1 LLENAQGD
9 ADARALWAHDWYAL
23 AADARGRAKP
33 GRLAALLPE
42 DDPHP
47 EALARARADAV
58 RELLRFRQAATR
70 SKAPGAAL
78 LVEWAEDLARTLATP
93 SPALLASDP
102 EAMDPRIPVGR
113 DRMRSVIKALGA
125 ALRAPV
131 GAGQDDFVLRAART
145 LRGLQ
150 AQANFDT
157 GYGPPAVDLDS
168 EATSA
173 ASELGRRRAA
183 LQAGDSLRVWTVEE
197 LADLDLEE
205 ARQFTLEHAS
215 FARPGVAASPQ
226 GLYRVETSCGH
237 GTLLGAAETVE
248 DHHRRLVDW
257 FGEDPFVGRP
267 GTLRVV
273 PESHGLEMEGAGFW
287 WVGGFQGGDIT
298 TLKFTRGTIPGLGR
312 GITHELTHRFDGA
325 VYGGLPGWLAEGR
338 AVWTAS
344 SYGFITDTEFVEDHV
359 TFGTMNGVRG
369 AGYGRQ
375 GELERLLS
383 GDLEDYRDNYT
394 AGYALF
400 VYLRSWYGPDEPEPD
415 ADGNVA
421 DPVPWYAER
430 LEDYM
435 RGRER
440 RRGDAVDVFAGF
452 FADGKDGR
460 PDGMEAFAADFDEFL
475 AGFGGR
481 EPAEWTERYDPK
493 GPRGEEGALVF
504 DEPTFSWLRARA
516 EPWFGQ
522 DQARVAA
529 ELFADMGKPDDAV
542 EAACWALAVD
552 EPSDAALHMLAEQLD
567 TLGDDEAGWIA
578 RRWARYRSPA
588 RDYAPVPPAP
598 FLDALGEVTAYRL
611 ALAAAA
617 RDYAA
622 ADQALAAAALAA
634 EYDALAWAL
643 GLSPLAETPVAP
655 AAEGQTAAP
664 AAALPAAA
672 ALAAAQAD
680 ALHPFDTPPRLMD
693 LDGWTEDDLTGHE
706 DARVAGLWYID
717 DDADVHVGRKRPRTG
732 TDTMDRNSIRR
743 DAFVL
748 SQAWQDPGRYR
759 LRAKIE
765 MTTAWLDAGIVLGW
779 TRRDRAVRLSFRGGD
794 WRYAVGQTDQ
804 RGQVGRLGWGIT
816 GNYVMPDR
824 VTGSHRFQGDGS
836 TFDLEVLVDGPT
848 VELFLDGE
856 RAGAWTSL
864 DARPIQ
870 GHVGFYTST
879 GAMRV
884 VTPEIQRL
892 DRSAWSP
899 LRGATGRGLH
909 PTLEGEDGWRTL
921 LQRPVSGLPLAPS
934 GTLLVWFGEE
944 REEKLLEAG
953 VAGWRSRVTE
963 VLDKLV
969 WAFEGESP
977 SQGITVVVP
986 EAFPEEA
993 RAELRTE
1000 YGARVA
1006 GGLEIVSHTQGFE
1019 LFENRWTVSGWSTV
1033 MLGFVDP
1040 AGILRVADRV
1050 PSVYNR
1056 MPRNIRDF
1064 MRTYQDHVRPGQAG
1078 AAE

>member
-1 LLENAQGD
+1 
-9 ADARALWAHDWYAL
+9 
-23 AADARGRAKP
+23 
-33 GRLAALLPE
+33 
-42 DDPHP
+42 
-47 EALARARADAV
+47 
-58 RELLRFRQAATR
+58 
-70 SKAPGAAL
+70 
-78 LVEWAEDLARTLATP
+78 
-93 SPALLASDP
+93 
-102 EAMDPRIPVGR
+102 
-113 DRMRSVIKALGA
+113 
-125 ALRAPV
+125 
-131 GAGQDDFVLRAART
+131 
-145 LRGLQ
+145 
-150 AQANFDT
+150 
-157 GYGPPAVDLDS
+157 
-168 EATSA
+168 
-173 ASELGRRRAA
+173 
-183 LQAGDSLRVWTVEE
+183 
-197 LADLDLEE
+197 
-205 ARQFTLEHAS
+205 
-215 FARPGVAASPQ
+215 
-226 GLYRVETSCGH
+226 
-237 GTLLGAAETVE
+237 
-248 DHHRRLVDW
+248 
-257 FGEDPFVGRP
+257 
-267 GTLRVV
+267 
-273 PESHGLEMEGAGFW
+273 
-287 WVGGFQGGDIT
+287 
-298 TLKFTRGTIPGLGR
+298 
-312 GITHELTHRFDGA
+312 
-325 VYGGLPGWLAEGR
+325 
-338 AVWTAS
+338 
-344 SYGFITDTEFVEDHV
+344 
-359 TFGTMNGVRG
+359 
-369 AGYGRQ
+369 
-375 GELERLLS
+375 
-383 GDLEDYRDNYT
+383 
-394 AGYALF
+394 
-400 VYLRSWYGPDEPEPD
+400 
-415 ADGNVA
+415 
-421 DPVPWYAER
+421 
-430 LEDYM
+430 
-435 RGRER
+435 
-440 RRGDAVDVFAGF
+440 
-452 FADGKDGR
+452 
-460 PDGMEAFAADFDEFL
+460 MEAFAADFDDFL

-481 EPAEWTERYDPK
+481 EPAEWTERYDAK

-529 ELFADMGKPDDAV
+529 ELFADMGQPADAV

-552 EPSDAALHMLAEQLD
+552 EPSDAAMQMLAEQLD
-567 TLGDDEAGWIA
+567 KLDDDEAGWIA

-588 RDYAPVPPAP
+588 RDYSSVAPAP
-598 FLDALGEVTAYRL
+598 YLGALDDVTAYRA

-617 RDYAA
+617 RDYAG
-622 ADQALAAAALAA
+622 ADQPLSAAALAA
-634 EYDALAWAL
+634 EHDALAWAL
-643 GLSPLAETPVAP
+643 GLPPLAESVALLP
-655 AAEGQTAAP
+655 DAAGLSAAR
-664 AAALPAAA
+664 
-672 ALAAAQAD
+672 AD

-693 LDGWTEDDLTGHE
+693 LDGWTEDGLTGHE
-706 DARVAGLWYID
+706 DARVEGLWYID
-717 DDADVHVGRKRPRTG
+717 DDADVHVGRERPRTG
-732 TDTMDRNSIRR
+732 TDTMDRNSRRR

-779 TRRDRAVRLSFRGGD
+779 TRRDRAVRLNFRGGD
-794 WRYAVGQTDQ
+794 WRYAVGQTEQ

-856 RAGAWTSL
+856 RVGAWTSL

-921 LQRPVSGLPLAPS
+921 LRRPVSGLPLASS
-934 GTLLVWFGEE
+934 GTLLVWFGQE
-944 REEKLLEAG
+944 REEKLLESG
-953 VAGWRSRVTE
+953 VDGWRSRVTE

-986 EAFPEEA
+986 EAFPKDA
-993 RAELRTE
+993 RAALHAEF
-1000 YGARVA
+1000 GARVS
-1006 GGLEIVSHTQGFE
+1006 GGLEIVSHRQGFE

-1056 MPRNIRDF
+1056 LPRAIRDF

>member
-1 LLENAQGD
+1 VSLLLSALMLVVAQEPAEHPSLRFGREAMEAGRDVEARDHFLYALARSREPLPVIALLLENAQED

-33 GRLAALLPE
+33 GRLSGLLPE

-58 RELLRFRQAATR
+58 RELLRFRQAAAR
-70 SKAPGAAL
+70 SKAPGAPL

-113 DRMRSVIKALGA
+113 DRMRSVIKALGS

-145 LRGLQ
+145 LRGLD
-150 AQANFDT
+150 AQAGFDS

-183 LQAGDSLRVWTVEE
+183 LQADDSLRVWTVEE

-205 ARQFTLEHAS
+205 ARQFTLKHAS

-375 GELERLLS
+375 GELERLIS

-435 RGRER
+435 QGRER
-440 RRGDAVDVFAGF
+440 RTVGPMAWRPSRPTSMTSSPDSAGANRPSGPSATTLRGRAARRARWCSTSRRSRGCARARNRGSDRTRRASPRSCSPTWDS
-452 FADGKDGR
+452 R
-460 PDGMEAFAADFDEFL
+460 PTRSRRL
-475 AGFGGR
+475 AGR
-481 EPAEWTERYDPK
+481 SPSTSRATPRCRCSPSSWTSSTTTRPA
-493 GPRGEEGALVF
+493 G
-504 DEPTFSWLRARA
+504 S
-516 EPWFGQ
+516 
-522 DQARVAA
+522 RVAGRA
-529 ELFADMGKPDDAV
+529 
-542 EAACWALAVD
+542 
-552 EPSDAALHMLAEQLD
+552 
-567 TLGDDEAGWIA
+567 IA
-578 RRWARYRSPA
+578 RRRGTIPRWLR
-588 RDYAPVPPAP
+588 
-598 FLDALGEVTAYRL
+598 RL
-611 ALAAAA
+611 I
-617 RDYAA
+617 
-622 ADQALAAAALAA
+622 
-634 EYDALAWAL
+634 
-643 GLSPLAETPVAP
+643 S
-655 AAEGQTAAP
+655 
-664 AAALPAAA
+664 
-672 ALAAAQAD
+672 
-680 ALHPFDTPPRLMD
+680 
-693 LDGWTEDDLTGHE
+693 GH
-706 DARVAGLWYID
+706 W
-717 DDADVHVGRKRPRTG
+717 
-732 TDTMDRNSIRR
+732 
-743 DAFVL
+743 
-748 SQAWQDPGRYR
+748 
-759 LRAKIE
+759 
-765 MTTAWLDAGIVLGW
+765 MT
-779 TRRDRAVRLSFRGGD
+779 
-794 WRYAVGQTDQ
+794 
-804 RGQVGRLGWGIT
+804 
-816 GNYVMPDR
+816 
-824 VTGSHRFQGDGS
+824 
-836 TFDLEVLVDGPT
+836 
-848 VELFLDGE
+848 
-856 RAGAWTSL
+856 
-864 DARPIQ
+864 
-870 GHVGFYTST
+870 
-879 GAMRV
+879 
-884 VTPEIQRL
+884 
-892 DRSAWSP
+892 
-899 LRGATGRGLH
+899 
-909 PTLEGEDGWRTL
+909 
-921 LQRPVSGLPLAPS
+921 
-934 GTLLVWFGEE
+934 
-944 REEKLLEAG
+944 
-953 VAGWRSRVTE
+953 
-963 VLDKLV
+963 
-969 WAFEGESP
+969 
-977 SQGITVVVP
+977 
-986 EAFPEEA
+986 
-993 RAELRTE
+993 
-1000 YGARVA
+1000 
-1006 GGLEIVSHTQGFE
+1006 
-1019 LFENRWTVSGWSTV
+1019 
-1033 MLGFVDP
+1033 
-1040 AGILRVADRV
+1040 
-1050 PSVYNR
+1050 
-1056 MPRNIRDF
+1056 
-1064 MRTYQDHVRPGQAG
+1064 
-1078 AAE
+1078 